1 MKKETVELYKNWQMI
16 KVNYKEIL
24 AETEEEV
31 VCVCDLCKVAFKK
44 RPYLCKCSSNF
55 FLRDIK
61 K

>member
-1 MKKETVELYKNWQMI
+1 MI

-44 RPYLCKCSSNF
+44 RPYLCKCSSNV